1 MKTQLK
7 RTETPLEVKNITVHV
22 GTNRYV
28 LTESVDGKLNVLKY
42 SESDD
47 NNDDLLKIF
56 PRSGNEIE
64 LF

>member
-1 MKTQLK
+1 MHIQLK
-7 RTETPLEVKNITVHV
+7 RKEEPVHAKNITVHV
-22 GTNRYV
+22 GTNRYC
-28 LTESVDGKLNVLKY
+28 LTESVDGKLNVVKY
-42 SESDD
+42 SEADD